1 MRGRGKKAKAK
12 LRCTPSMT
20 ICWECANAVPDRN
33 IGRGCSWSMDFEPV
47 EGWTA
52 ERTKIKNRGKVAEE
66 SNSYQVIACPE
77 FVEG

>member
-33 IGRGCSWSMDFEPV
+33 IGRGCSWSLYGEPV